1 MESRASVSQIE
12 SNSNCLIE
20 LNDVRYSIAGE
31 TILDGLSL
39 SADQRR
45 IGVVGRNGSGKSTLA
60 RLMCGLI
67 EPSYGSV
74 RVAGIDVANDR
85 HQAIRTVGMLFQN
98 PDHQIIFPTVEEELN
113 FGLQQLGIARAD
125 AHDATTKIL
134 RKFGVESW
142 AGKSVSVLSQ
152 GQRHLVCLLA
162 VLLMKPRLVVLDE
175 PYAGLD
181 IPTTMQLMQHLDN
194 IEASVVHVSHQTN
207 TLSNYERVLWL
218 EAGELVMDGAP
229 NVVLPAFTQRM
240 HELGSAGAVL

>member
-1 MESRASVSQIE
+1 MSKP
-12 SNSNCLIE
+12 NCHIE
-20 LNDVRYSIAGE
+20 LNDVRFSIAGE
-31 TILDGLSL
+31 TILDGLSF

-60 RLMCGLI
+60 RLLCGLI
-67 EPSYGSV
+67 EPSCGTV

-98 PDHQIIFPTVEEELN
+98 PDHQIIFPTVEEELS
-113 FGLQQLGIARAD
+113 FGLQQLGMARSD
-125 AHDATTKIL
+125 VHDATTKVL
-134 RKFGVESW
+134 LKFGVEDW
-142 AGKSVSVLSQ
+142 AGKSVSALSQ

-194 IEASVVHVSHQTN
+194 LKASVVHVSHQTSA
-207 TLSNYERVLWL
+207 LLNYDRVLWM
-218 EAGELVMDGAP
+218 EAGDLVMDGSP

-240 HELGSAGAVL
+240 QQLGSAGAVF